1 MTGVN
6 RQSMK
11 SERFAINAL
20 GDKKRFLAP
29 LLVTPDIG
37 VAVLDNRFRY
47 QVVNHVLAATNG
59 IPVKAHIGKTVRH
72 VLGPVAGEV
81 EPMLRRAFASGR
93 SEIFETIVKMPTR
106 SQIGHWIQTYIPL
119 RDPMGNTAQVC
130 AIVLEVTKKER
141 LEELLF
147 GLTGKLLYLHANLS
161 RSLDD
166 LPGDAFHG
174 SRGVSQ
180 IAHSLELVNQCTAE
194 LMEVLKTLKPAASP
208 RSRQFSTD
216 SQRLAS
222 SRIRMMPVT
231 SDDSPSIGHLS
242 AREHEVMRLLAENQS
257 NKQIGVTLGISVR
270 TVETHRRRIMEKLDL
285 HSVGELIHLA
295 IRNGVVEA

>member
-1 MTGVN
+1 
-6 RQSMK
+6 MK
-11 SERFAINAL
+11 PERFAINAL
-20 GDKKRFLAP
+20 GDKRRFLAP
-29 LLVTPDIG
+29 LFVTPDIG
-37 VAVLDNRFRY
+37 MAVLDNRFRF

-72 VLGPVAGEV
+72 VLGPIAEEV
-81 EPMLRRAFASGR
+81 EPRLRRAFATGR

-119 RDPMGNTAQVC
+119 RDPTGNTAQVC
-130 AIVLEVTKKER
+130 AIVLEVTEKKR

-166 LPGDAFHG
+166 LSG
-174 SRGVSQ
+174 STLHRIGGVSQ
-180 IAHSLELVNQCTAE
+180 MTHSLELVHRSTAE
-194 LMEVLKTLKPAASP
+194 LIEVLKTLKPSASP
-208 RSRQFSTD
+208 RSRQLSTD
-216 SQRLAS
+216 SQPLTA

-231 SDDSPSIGHLS
+231 SKDNLFIGHLS

-257 NKQIGVTLGISVR
+257 NKQIGVSLGISVR
-270 TVETHRRRIMEKLDL
+270 TVEAHRRRIMEKLDL

-295 IRNGVVEA
+295 IRNGIVEA